1 MKHISHSSL
10 ICADEC
16 LKKFSLTRL
25 SNPEDRLPSL
35 PAKPRDVGILAHA
48 YIEAFFKGQ
57 PFLSSLA
64 EQATTLY
71 HGEAIRL
78 FANWQK
84 SFNIPE
90 VSWLFSERE
99 GSCNV
104 EGVPVPVIGYD
115 DFVYEDNGVHILRD
129 FKTGWGTEVYDS
141 YNFQGDLA
149 CLRYEREFPMV
160 RLASEVEFVRRGI
173 VSPRREWTDELRAA
187 TVTRVQGI
195 WIKILRAVRME
206 EFGGGIFGDGLDQPD
221 PWPATPGKH
230 CTFCDYRTECAQA
243 LRLAAA
249 HLVVTDA
256 ESALATLRE
265 IALFEE
271 AVSTMKAA
279 LKPYCAEYGDIST
292 GEGRYDHHA
301 GFSAAGRFTVG
312 KG

>member
-1 MKHISHSSL
+1 VIKHLSHSAL
-10 ICADEC
+10 TCADEC
-16 LKKFSLTRL
+16 LKKFNLTRL
-25 SNPEDRLPSL
+25 SVPEDRLPSF

-48 YIEAFFKGQ
+48 LIEASFKNTTFTAALEMQ
-57 PFLSSLA
+57 DHTEHFA
-64 EQATTLY
+64 EAAKIY
-71 HGEAIRL
+71 E
-78 FANWQK
+78 NWQRG
-84 SFNIPE
+84 FNIPE
-90 VSWLFSERE
+90 ECWLFSERE

-104 EGVPVPVIGYD
+104 ESVPVPIIGYD

-129 FKTGWGTEVYDS
+129 FKTGWGTEVYES

-149 CLRYEREFPMV
+149 CLRYESAFPLV

-187 TVTRVQGI
+187 TIARVQAI
-195 WIKILRAVRME
+195 WKKICASIMT
-206 EFGGGIFGDGLDQPD
+206 DS
-221 PWPATPGKH
+221 WPATPSKA
-230 CTFCDYRTECAQA
+230 CTFCDYKTECASA
-243 LRLAAA
+243 LRVSAA

-256 ESALATLRE
+256 DSALATLRE

-292 GEGRYDHHA
+292 GPGKYDHRA